1 MDWSSASEIV
11 VGLILDNN
19 RLSINAVRPEL
30 FIEPYS
36 KIIKLKQKTPEMSIE
51 DLIMAVGFSPVD
63 AALRSVHNMNGLGD
77 KDWVKILENSATL
90 YDSGAK
96 MGKMSQKMMQG
107 DLPDLAQLKGF
118 INNIESEQT
127 ADYVRL
133 SDIKEEEMPFIP
145 TGWAVWDTHLGG
157 IPEVGM
163 IIIGGRPGIGKTTN
177 IARVAGSFVK
187 YHKTKKVALHS
198 LEMMASEYGPRQ
210 KSLIHL
216 STDEQDRLLVCDKPL
231 SVVEIINRAATVDD
245 LGLVIIDFIDLA
257 IDGVIDVTS
266 TSLAYTQIAKAAKL
280 LHCPI
285 IVIAQLTD
293 FTGMP
298 KPRNIRFSRL
308 AWGLAWMVI
317 MLYDPSV
324 NWSNDSEE
332 ERNLPVVE
340 GSSYMIA
347 WKIRGGFRKHQDEC
361 PGAIMIPFEGK
372 RGWHST
378 QSKWFSLKNVN

>member
-1 MDWSSASEIV
+1 MNWSDSSEIV
-11 VGLILDNN
+11 LGLILDH
-19 RLSINAVRPEL
+19 RLSVNAVRPEL
-30 FIEPYS
+30 FIEPYN
-36 KIIKLKQKTPEMSIE
+36 KVIKLLQKEPTTSIE
-51 DLIMAVGFSPVD
+51 DLIIATGLSPIQGAFD
-63 AALRSVHNMNGLGD
+63 QVHRMNGLGER
-77 KDWVKILENSATL
+77 DWIKILEQSAL
-90 YDSGAK
+90 FYDAGAK
-96 MGKMSQKMMQG
+96 GAKLCQKMMRG
-107 DLPDLAQLKGF
+107 ESVDLSQWKGM
-118 INNIESEQT
+118 INNIEQEST
-127 ADYVRL
+127 SDYIRL

-145 TGWAVWDTHLGG
+145 TGWEVWDTHLGG

-163 IIIGGRPGIGKTTN
+163 VIIGGRPGIGKTTN
-177 IARVAGSFVK
+177 VARVAGSFVK

-210 KSLIHL
+210 KSLIRL
-216 STDEQDRLLVCDKPL
+216 TKDEQDRLLVCDKPL

-245 LGLVIIDFIDLA
+245 LGLIIIDFIDLA

-266 TSLAYTQIAKAAKL
+266 TSLAYTQIAKACKL

-332 ERNLPVVE
+332 EKNLPIVE

-347 WKIRGGFRKHQDEC
+347 WKIRGGFRKHQNEC

-372 RGWHST
+372 RGWHPT
-378 QSKWFSLKNVN
+378 QSKWFSLKNVS